1 MQEVVLDGV
10 TYTKA
15 AAAAK
20 QFKYTSDYIGQLC
33 RAKKLD
39 ARLVGRT
46 WYVNTDS
53 IAAYQATKSST
64 TNSESIKSHVVTSS
78 EDMAHSVKINRK
90 RVEPVLAT
98 KTAKKLYG
106 TQEAATSRTVN
117 VSYSVDDAHLI
128 PKIRTVDAPPRYVPL
143 TPAGGQSLPVD
154 HSESSTSF
162 SPEELPDVAL
172 SGGVTVTDIPDEAE
186 VKPKFTAQET
196 IQETPKKAE
205 IPIKNKAISVKLPI
219 RKKSPPTQ
227 AVPPKQSVI
236 RPTKK
241 HITIPRT
248 SKTGGFQSSNLP
260 AKQRISAANV
270 STQRAKAGHGNSS
283 DIKPQTLAE
292 AQDVTAAK
300 AAQVRTELRLDTP
313 PATKSSATATPV
325 TVTKKPASTAGSF
338 WHFLL
343 LLIIAIVAGLLVG
356 YVLVISPSEYSVG
369 PG

>member
-53 IAAYQATKSST
+53 LATYQAAKSSAS
-64 TNSESIKSHVVTSS
+64 NSESVKSQAASPA
-78 EDMAHSVKINRK
+78 EDTAHSVKINRK

-98 KTAKKLYG
+98 KTAKQLYG

-205 IPIKNKAISVKLPI
+205 ITSKNKAISVKLPT

-227 AVPPKQSVI
+227 AVPP
-236 RPTKK
+236 R
-241 HITIPRT
+241 
-248 SKTGGFQSSNLP
+248 
-260 AKQRISAANV
+260 
-270 STQRAKAGHGNSS
+270 
-283 DIKPQTLAE
+283 QT
-292 AQDVTAAK
+292 
-300 AAQVRTELRLDTP
+300 
-313 PATKSSATATPV
+313 
-325 TVTKKPASTAGSF
+325 
-338 WHFLL
+338 
-343 LLIIAIVAGLLVG
+343 AID
-356 YVLVISPSEYSVG
+356 
-369 PG
+369 